1 VGRTKIKFSVNDLF
15 LDGQHTPAEKQ
26 YLVRS
31 PLFPV
36 MATIYNTTDKAVRI
50 GRLLC
55 DQSVTDPAQMVM
67 SALITT
73 PEGFVVGKVKY
84 HRGDF
89 QYLSTSDGV
98 SDPVSSPLITTTSSN
113 YLRAKLGKD
122 SDHVAVRWLRQ
133 GVNCATNCVADNIRT
148 VADMAV
154 DKAFGESVSCKP
166 YVEFNS
172 GITTFLS
179 EVAMGAA
186 VMTQMP
192 SDMRQVFEDKYKK
205 YEDRKNKFKAS
216 IDKAKSFFDQEKWV
230 LALDINGGV
239 ILGAIAPH
247 GAIAALDSYEIDGSL
262 PYAKSGYANYTMQP
276 KWYPNYEA
284 IPEAYRSQVDYAL
297 MMLKVHKNSQNLF
310 PDVGGVNQLW
320 MDIGASVTSKI
331 VILPK

>member
-1 VGRTKIKFSVNDLF
+1 MGRTRIKFNVNDLF

-26 YLVRS
+26 YLIRS

-36 MATIYNTTDKAVRI
+36 VATIYNAADKAVRVGQLI
-50 GRLLC
+50 C

-67 SALITT
+67 SAVITT
-73 PEGFVVGKVKY
+73 SEGFVVGKVKY
-84 HRGDF
+84 HRGNF
-89 QYLSTSDGV
+89 QYLSVSDGV
-98 SDPVSSPLITTTSSN
+98 SDPGSSSLISTNSSN
-113 YLRAKLGKD
+113 YIRAKLSKAA
-122 SDHVAVRWLRQ
+122 DHVASRWLQQ
-133 GVNCATNCVADNIRT
+133 GINCATNCVADNIRT

-172 GITTFLS
+172 EITTFLS

-230 LALDINGGV
+230 LALNVNGGV
-239 ILGAIAPH
+239 ILGAINPH
-247 GAIAALDSYEIDGSL
+247 GAVAALDSYEIDGSL
-262 PYAKSGYANYTMQP
+262 PYAKDGYADYTVQP

-284 IPEAYRSQVDYAL
+284 IPDVYRSEVDYAL
-297 MMLKVHKNSQNLF
+297 MMLKVHRNSQNLF
-310 PDVGGVNQLW
+310 PDVGGCNQLW
-320 MDIGASVTSKI
+320 MDIGASVTGKMLL
-331 VILPK
+331 LPR